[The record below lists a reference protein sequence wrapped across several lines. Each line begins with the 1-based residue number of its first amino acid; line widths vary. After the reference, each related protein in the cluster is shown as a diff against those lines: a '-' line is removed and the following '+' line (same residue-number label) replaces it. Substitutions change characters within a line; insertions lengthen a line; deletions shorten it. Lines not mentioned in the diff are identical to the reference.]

1 MSRPSRLVSTLRLI
15 GSLLLLATALC
26 AASPA
31 PPGLAGAWRIDP
43 ARSTELSPW
52 RSLELR
58 IAVDGDRVILR
69 RSFSWGRRV
78 FEEELALDLRQA
90 VNRVPVAYWPDN
102 RHLGAYI
109 GGDKHKRIRAEWLD
123 DRRVLR
129 LSSDLVLETQQ
140 GARDVN
146 ILSDYKLSLSG
157 QLLTLTELRS
167 TRQRPVVYVF
177 TRIPSAPT
185 P

>member
-1 MSRPSRLVSTLRLI
+1 MSRPSPVLSVFRLI
-15 GSLLLLATALC
+15 ASLLLLATALR

-58 IAVDGDRVILR
+58 IAVDGERVSIK

-78 FEEELALDLRQA
+78 FEEDLALDLRQPVA
-90 VNRVPVAYWPDN
+90 RVPVAYWPDN

-109 GGDKHKRIRAEWLD
+109 GGDKHKRVRAEWLD
-123 DRRVLR
+123 GRRVLR

-140 GARDVN
+140 GPREVN

-157 QLLTLTELRS
+157 GLLTLTEIRS